1 MDCSLPSS
9 SVHGISQTR
18 ILEGVSIFLCS
29 DSSWPRVWTCI
40 SCIIGRFF
48 ITELPGKILLIPLGN
63 SQCRITVKFQLSF
76 VAWFSLLAT
85 FYEIWIVVISS
96 QGNFLPVFC
105 AQFETIFSLRYLFF
119 TLTLGVKPIRIS
131 VLWRRIF
138 YKIPYPVF
146 ALPYFLKLTQ
156 TPKQENN
163 IFRFSRNPFAKLT
176 LQNSLIS
183 SLSYFILA
191 FCLFLF
197 VSLSLIFINKR
208 KYVFSISK
216 LALYIW
222 H

>member
-29 DSSWPRVWTCI
+29 DSSRPRVWTCI

-85 FYEIWIVVISS
+85 FYEIWIVIISS

-105 AQFETIFSLRYLFF
+105 AQFETIFSLRYLSF

-131 VLWRRIF
+131 VLWRRII
-138 YKIPYPVF
+138 YKVPYPVF

-156 TPKQENN
+156 TPKQNN

-191 FCLFLF
+191 FCLFFF
-197 VSLSLIFINKR
+197 VSLSIIFINKR
-208 KYVFSISK
+208 KYVSSISK